1 MLINLSPINF
11 QYNKNIQ
18 KPHTVKPNPEP
29 LTYDTVSFGAMK
41 KKEFEGI
48 DLAVVQKFKA
58 PIEKFNSNIDL
69 QNWAKEKDFAHISV
83 GDGKILNKCKY
94 VILNLLQKLPD

>member
-1 MLINLSPINF
+1 
-11 QYNKNIQ
+11 
-18 KPHTVKPNPEP
+18 
-29 LTYDTVSFGAMK
+29 MK

-69 QNWAKEKDFAHISV
+69 QNWAKEKAEAITEKTLT
-83 GDGKILNKCKY
+83 DGVK
-94 VILNLLQKLPD
+94 KLKSNEKQY

>member
-69 QNWAKEKDFAHISV
+69 QNWAKEKAEAITEKTLT
-83 GDGKILNKCKY
+83 DGVK
-94 VILNLLQKLPD
+94 KLKSNEKQY